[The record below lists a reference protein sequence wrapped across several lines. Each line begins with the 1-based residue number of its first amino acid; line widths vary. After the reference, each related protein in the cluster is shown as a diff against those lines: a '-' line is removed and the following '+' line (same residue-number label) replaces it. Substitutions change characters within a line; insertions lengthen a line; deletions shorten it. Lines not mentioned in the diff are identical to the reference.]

1 MNKFQIGENVRW
13 YISNDSF
20 LFGEI
25 VEFCEDGTV
34 WVEFDN
40 GEERKLKQSELVRG

>member
-13 YISNDSF
+13 YISCDSF
-20 LFGEI
+20 LFGRI
-25 VEFCEDGTV
+25 AEFCEDDTV

-40 GEERKLKQSELVRG
+40 GEERRLKQSELVRG